1 MLAIAVSVR
10 RGNFGKFVQSRFH
23 GRFSIQL
30 TITGQYSLHQTF
42 RNIWRKSLAMID
54 FLKILKIK
62 LSLVAPFSYQ
72 YWPYLILLFCHLGG
86 YTYSLAIEP
95 EIQAVTTPLQD
106 EIEQCLETQ
115 DDLGEL
121 EQVTQRGGSE
131 KTESFFTK

>member
-1 MLAIAVSVR
+1 MI
-10 RGNFGKFVQSRFH
+10 K
-23 GRFSIQL
+23 SIF
-30 TITGQYSLHQTF
+30 Y
-42 RNIWRKSLAMID
+42 
-54 FLKILKIK
+54 
-62 LSLVAPFSYQ
+62 P
-72 YWPYLILLFCHLGG
+72 LGG

-95 EIQAVTTPLQD
+95 EIQAVNTPLQD

>member
-1 MLAIAVSVR
+1 
-10 RGNFGKFVQSRFH
+10 
-23 GRFSIQL
+23 
-30 TITGQYSLHQTF
+30 
-42 RNIWRKSLAMID
+42 MID

-95 EIQAVTTPLQD
+95 EIQAVNTPLQD